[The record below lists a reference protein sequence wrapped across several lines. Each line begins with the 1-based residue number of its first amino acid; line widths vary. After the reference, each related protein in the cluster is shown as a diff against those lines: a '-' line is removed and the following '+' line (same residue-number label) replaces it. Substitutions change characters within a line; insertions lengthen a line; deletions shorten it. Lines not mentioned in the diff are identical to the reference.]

1 MRVKAYFATV
11 AMLAS
16 LIANT
21 AVAAPLVI
29 GILEERLNGDWG
41 SPLQN
46 VVRVGFVKAGSEW
59 VALRCKNPEDT
70 SNAACREV
78 ARPEAPITWT
88 IYYRGKVLGT
98 VKSKSWLIPTSVNN
112 ESLAIT
118 PGRVPT
124 VGVPSKDFSGWMDAD
139 VHRPLIAAN
148 SAVPPFASRWNKDI
162 PHPKLV
168 AEAWPAFRSVVSA
181 VDVCAKD
188 SDFLSHHTLRRSDV
202 KPMTGW
208 RSTSGELLLHFGV
221 DPHLQANCDIQ
232 DNQDVWLF
240 RGLDGDFRVLPG
252 QVWSKDEAINFTPS
266 LTLMD
271 AGDFD
276 GDGGEEAVFF
286 FSGYNFDGY
295 ILYYDNF
302 RKAVRF
308 GWSYH

>member
-98 VKSKSWLIPTSVNN
+98 VKSKSWLIPTSVNK

-139 VHRPLIAAN
+139 VQVGGTRIYPILSLWQKHGLH
-148 SAVPPFASRWNKDI
+148 SAR
-162 PHPKLV
+162 
-168 AEAWPAFRSVVSA
+168 
-181 VDVCAKD
+181 
-188 SDFLSHHTLRRSDV
+188 
-202 KPMTGW
+202 
-208 RSTSGELLLHFGV
+208 
-221 DPHLQANCDIQ
+221 
-232 DNQDVWLF
+232 
-240 RGLDGDFRVLPG
+240 
-252 QVWSKDEAINFTPS
+252 
-266 LTLMD
+266 
-271 AGDFD
+271 
-276 GDGGEEAVFF
+276 
-286 FSGYNFDGY
+286 
-295 ILYYDNF
+295 
-302 RKAVRF
+302 
-308 GWSYH
+308 